1 MMAPP
6 RIFDRRLYALR
17 RARARGTTFL
27 VQEVAAHI
35 AERIGSFGRRFERAL
50 DLSSRPESFTELR
63 ISADHWIRTAL
74 VPPGVEDVGEGVAV
88 ADEEALPFAPDSFD
102 LVTSVLSLHAVNDL
116 PGSLI
121 QLRRAL
127 RPGGLFMGAM
137 FGGETLKELR
147 AAFSAGESQ
156 ITAGASLR
164 VAPLA
169 DLRDLGALL
178 QRAGFVRPVTDTER
192 TVVRYCDFTSLVAD
206 LRKRAGA
213 VEAAVKQ
220 VKPVTV
226 SAARCLRRRTW
237 PLRGDTCRARRT
249 NTCDVRHNLSDWD
262 GALTSQRTSDLIVEL
277 GRDSLA
283 QEADRGNN
291 RDADKRGNEAVFDS
305 GCPPLILR
313 KVFHS
318 ISRSIGMSG
327 RSAGGIG

>member
-1 MMAPP
+1 MTTPP

-74 VPPGVEDVGEGVAV
+74 APPAVGDVGEGVAV

-206 LRKRAGA
+206 LRALGETNALAQRSRK
-213 VEAAVKQ
+213 V
-220 VKPVTV
+220 
-226 SAARCLRRRTW
+226 LRRDVLDAALGGYAAAHAEPDGRI
-237 PLRGDTCRARRT
+237 RAT
-249 NTCDVRHNLSDWD
+249 FDIIY
-262 GALTSQRTSDLIVEL
+262 LT
-277 GRDSLA
+277 
-283 QEADRGNN
+283 
-291 RDADKRGNEAVFDS
+291 
-305 GCPPLILR
+305 
-313 KVFHS
+313 
-318 ISRSIGMSG
+318 GM
-327 RSAGGIG
+327 AP